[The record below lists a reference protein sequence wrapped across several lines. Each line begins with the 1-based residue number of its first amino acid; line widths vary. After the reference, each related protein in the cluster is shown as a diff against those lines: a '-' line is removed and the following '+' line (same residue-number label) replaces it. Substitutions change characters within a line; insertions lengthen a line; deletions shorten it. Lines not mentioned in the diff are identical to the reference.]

1 MDHKEKERN
10 NPKMKR
16 GRGKTTF
23 SEPKQSM
30 IPPPLSIREPPQ
42 RIQKTTLTT
51 LATSLFPSFYFFLEG
66 KFLSVSSQ

>member
-16 GRGKTTF
+16 GRG
-23 SEPKQSM
+23 KQSM

-51 LATSLFPSFYFFLEG
+51 LASSLFPSFYFFLEG